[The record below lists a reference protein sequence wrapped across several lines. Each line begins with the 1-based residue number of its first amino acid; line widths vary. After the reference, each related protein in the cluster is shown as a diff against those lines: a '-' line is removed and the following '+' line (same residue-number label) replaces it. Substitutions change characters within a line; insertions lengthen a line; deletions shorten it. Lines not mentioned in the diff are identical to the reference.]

1 MEATEGIIGQKT
13 VRGKIKRQISTE
25 TSTTSTLANHTTIPI
40 SVHGQVYGKRALDI
54 IIGSVAF
61 IVLAI
66 LYPIIALGIKIN
78 SSGQVVYKQKR
89 TGLNGVIFTCY
100 KFRTMHIVEKRK
112 YDNTPIVTKHG
123 DIRIFGFGHILR
135 KTNLDEL
142 PQVINVLRGEMSLV
156 GPRPYT
162 VDECNHWNNIFDDFY
177 YRYMLKPGITG
188 YAQVSGYRGGT
199 LDQEHMR
206 RRLDKDL
213 VYIEKH
219 SILLDLKIIFKT
231 VKQMVSFRT
240 NAH

>member
-13 VRGKIKRQISTE
+13 ARGKIKRQISTE
-25 TSTTSTLANHTTIPI
+25 TSTTSTFANYKSIPI
-40 SVHGQVYGKRALDI
+40 PVQGQLYGKRGLDI

-89 TGLNGVIFTCY
+89 TGLKGEVFTCY

-112 YDNTPIVTKHG
+112 YDNTPIVTKYG
-123 DIRIFGFGHILR
+123 DSRIFGFGNILR

-162 VDECNHWNNIFDDFY
+162 VDECNYWNSIFDDFY

-199 LDQEHMR
+199 LDKEHMR

>member
-1 MEATEGIIGQKT
+1 MKASTDSALRKRI
-13 VRGKIKRQISTE
+13 VRDYI
-25 TSTTSTLANHTTIPI
+25 TSEFNSEVTGSSNFANIPASI
-40 SVHGQVYGKRALDI
+40 RGQVYGKRAFDI

-89 TGLNGVIFTCY
+89 AGLKGEVFICY

-123 DIRIFGFGHILR
+123 DSRIFGFGNILR

-162 VDECNHWNNIFDDFY
+162 VDECNHWNSIFDDFY
-177 YRYMLKPGITG
+177 YRYMVKPGITG

-199 LDQEHMR
+199 LDKHHMR